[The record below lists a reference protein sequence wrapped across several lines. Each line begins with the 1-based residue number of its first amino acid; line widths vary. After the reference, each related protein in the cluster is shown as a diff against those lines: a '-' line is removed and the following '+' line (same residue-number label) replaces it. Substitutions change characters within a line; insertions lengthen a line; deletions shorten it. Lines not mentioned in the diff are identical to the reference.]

1 MQFRDIIRASRPL
14 QLAFCTHS
22 FFMRFLVFFGILV
35 GLTTVALAQRPG
47 TISSNKVGTATTAA
61 AKPSPTP
68 TDKASFE
75 SSKAIEDPAE
85 RAAALAEFVKA
96 YPESPLQDQARE
108 ILTAAR
114 GDVARSLLENNSAS
128 EAIELLTLSVRESP
142 SVISDRLFNEV
153 ILRFP
158 SLLFVSGQRQAAVEL
173 ADLIEKRIEDNAGRL
188 VSLAG
193 FHLSVENA
201 DSALRLAQK
210 ATELQPDS
218 SSAFQ
223 AVGFAQ
229 RLNFDLSAAEAS
241 LTKAVELDG
250 ANTNAALLL
259 AEVKRANGNHVE
271 AGAIYNKILESNP
284 NEPTAQAGQ
293 VLILF
298 SGGKKAE
305 AEAAFDS
312 ALKANPGNVALIG
325 MVAYWYAANGEADN
339 AVLHGEEAID
349 LDPRYVWG
357 HIALG
362 RGLMLKKK
370 FAEAEQV
377 LVKARAYG
385 RFPSLEYEIAIARIN
400 AGLYRDA
407 AEDLKQVF
415 SWSDGKI
422 GTRLGGRVERKD
434 RSFDRLL
441 DDERRAS
448 ISMHKGPVLGDEEQK
463 LAALLRF
470 ASSMEEPQP
479 SDAVAAAKAFADPGG
494 PMQVYRT
501 LFAARMLLEKQV
513 DPGAVLELTQSASS
527 RLDEGLAVPAA
538 STATLA
544 WELYERRR
552 AAFAAQQFIVVPELP
567 RQTLSAVLRGRI
579 EDAAG
584 WALYQ
589 QKNLD
594 EAIVR
599 LRRAITVLPKDSAW
613 WRSSMWRL
621 GTVLEAAQNDK
632 DALASYAASYK
643 SEPGSGAKYL
653 TIRAIYQ
660 RLNGDTA
667 GLEALIGPNPVALG
681 DSNIESTETPKETP
695 AVSSAEPDRSKETQ
709 VEEAA
714 DQKDEVAPP
723 PPAKLEEKEAARPE
737 PQIPTVNKDPI
748 KEVTDDP
755 TKATLPEKEV
765 GKNSDAA
772 SPKSDQ
778 VAEKVKP
785 AETAL
790 VTDKRDL
797 FEPVV
802 ISVPRSGDRKKP
814 GESEKTETEKIETKT
829 DEPAGV
835 LPDAEQTD
843 GDPVVEKAASSND
856 SDGTTRKRLVETANS
871 GSTSEQCSI
880 NVSQNSISL
889 VNQVGSVILLV
900 GTGVETDDAVLSAQS
915 SSPEDIEVRAEPS
928 IEGLSGRSLFLIR
941 SKSAKTGLF
950 QVVFKLPCGEKTVN
964 VTVN

>member
-1 MQFRDIIRASRPL
+1 
-14 QLAFCTHS
+14 
-22 FFMRFLVFFGILV
+22 MRFLVFFGILV
-35 GLTTVALAQRPG
+35 GLTTVALSQRPA
-47 TISSNKVGTATTAA
+47 SSRTAVGTVASAA
-61 AKPSPTP
+61 ATPSPTP

-75 SSKAIEDPAE
+75 RSRTIEDPAE
-85 RAAALAEFVKA
+85 RAAALAEFVIA
-96 YPESPLQDQARE
+96 YPESLLQDQARE

-173 ADLIEKRIEDNAGRL
+173 ADLIGKRIEDNAGRL
-188 VSLAG
+188 VALAS
-193 FHLSVENA
+193 FQLSVENA
-201 DSALRLAQK
+201 DGALRLAQK

-218 SSAFQ
+218 SNAFQ

-229 RLNFDLSAAEAS
+229 RLNFDLAAAEVS
-241 LTKAVELDG
+241 LKKAVELDG

-259 AEVKRANGNHVE
+259 AEVKRANGNLAE

-400 AGLYRDA
+400 SGLYRDA

-434 RSFDRLL
+434 TSFDRLL

-470 ASSMEEPQP
+470 ASTIEEPQP
-479 SDAVAAAKAFADPGG
+479 TDAVAAARAFADPGG
-494 PMQVYRT
+494 PMQVYRKM
-501 LFAARMLLEKQV
+501 FAAEMLLDKQV
-513 DPGAVLELTQSASS
+513 DPAAVLELTQTAAS
-527 RLDEGLAVPAA
+527 RLDDGLAVPVA

-544 WELYERRR
+544 GELYERRR
-552 AAFAAQQFIVVPELP
+552 TAFAAQQFIVVPEVP

-599 LRRAITVLPKDSAW
+599 LKRAITVLPKDSAW

-621 GTVLEAAQNDK
+621 GTVQEALQNDK
-632 DALASYAASYK
+632 DALDAYAASYK

-653 TIRAIYQ
+653 TIRAVYQ
-660 RLNGDTA
+660 RLNGNTA
-667 GLEALIGPNPVALG
+667 GLDELIGPSPVAID
-681 DSNIESTETPKETP
+681 DSSTGSVETPKEEP
-695 AVSSAEPDRSKETQ
+695 AAGSTEADRSKEIKVPET
-709 VEEAA
+709 A
-714 DQKDEVAPP
+714 DPKKETVPNA
-723 PPAKLEEKEAARPE
+723 PAKTDDTEPTQPE
-737 PQIPTVNKDPI
+737 PQSPTENKEAGEDRKGEPTPEKDPI
-748 KEVTDDP
+748 KDETSESA
-755 TKATLPEKEV
+755 KAPIPEKHD
-765 GKNSDAA
+765 N
-772 SPKSDQ
+772 
-778 VAEKVKP
+778 KP
-785 AETAL
+785 AEAPDL
-790 VTDKRDL
+790 EKAEQNPEKLKTDISAPVPNRSDL

-802 ISVPRSGDRKKP
+802 ISVPKSGNRTKP
-814 GESEKTETEKIETKT
+814 GDTEKTDTTKIETKA
-829 DEPAGV
+829 DEPVSAV
-835 LPDAEQTD
+835 PDPEPAERD
-843 GDPVVEKAASSND
+843 ANAEKEAPSNE

-871 GSTSEQCSI
+871 SSTSEQCTI

-900 GTGVETDDAVLSAQS
+900 GTGVETDDAVLSARS
-915 SSPEDIEVRAEPS
+915 SSPADIEVRAEPS
-928 IEGLSGRSLFLIR
+928 IEGLAGRSLFLIR

-950 QVVFKLPCGEKTVN
+950 QVVFKLPCGEKTVK